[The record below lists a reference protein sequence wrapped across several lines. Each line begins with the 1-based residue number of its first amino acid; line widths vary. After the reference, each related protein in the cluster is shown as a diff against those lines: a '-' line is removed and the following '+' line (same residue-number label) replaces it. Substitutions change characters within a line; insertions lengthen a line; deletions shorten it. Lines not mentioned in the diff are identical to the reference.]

1 MASKLPYIFWTI
13 LQKMNTAMCSKA
25 RELASEL
32 RNAFVAVSKSD
43 VAFSV
48 ENNIQSQIFATVSY
62 PAIAATIFSPTTM
75 KDCKEQWTK
84 EAITELDR
92 YWNMNSLEEVIPYVG
107 SINTGDIPHTSEQI
121 SHSSK
126 ANKQAP
132 EGWIRLGLKYILPH
146 QVQQIG
152 SNRSN
157 HQLLIVNIE
166 NETLF

>member
-1 MASKLPYIFWTI
+1 
-13 LQKMNTAMCSKA
+13 MNTAMCSKA

-32 RNAFVAVSKSD
+32 RNAFVEVSKSD

-48 ENNIQSQIFATVSY
+48 ENNIQSQFFATVSY
-62 PAIAATIFSPTTM
+62 PVIVATIFRPTTM
-75 KDCKEQWTK
+75 KDGKEQWTK
-84 EAITELDR
+84 EAITELDS

-107 SINTGDIPHTSEQI
+107 SIDTGDIPHTSEQI
-121 SHSSK
+121 SHGSK

-132 EGWIRLGLKYILPH
+132 EGWIRPGLKYILPH
-146 QVQQIG
+146 QVQQND

-157 HQLLIVNIE
+157 HHLLIVNIE